1 MKWQLVEMKKYPE
14 ILYILAIVDQTRF
27 LGVSLLHLFILLGN
41 TRGHPNHL
49 VISLQKQT
57 RNPNHLKLCLWLT
70 DKNHLAGK
78 SPIRRYLFPAIS

>member
-49 VISLQKQT
+49 FISLQKQV
-57 RNPNHLKLCLWLT
+57 RNPIT
-70 DKNHLAGK
+70 KN
-78 SPIRRYLFPAIS
+78 YVYD